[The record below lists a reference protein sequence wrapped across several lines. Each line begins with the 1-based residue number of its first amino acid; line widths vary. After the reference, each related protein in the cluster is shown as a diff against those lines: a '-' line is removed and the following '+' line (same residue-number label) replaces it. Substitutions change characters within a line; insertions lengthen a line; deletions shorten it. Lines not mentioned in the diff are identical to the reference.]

1 MGGMNMTPTR
11 FHVTFKKLEQVLG
24 EDYLEV
30 SEDISADIESVQE
43 IRQAIEEYTEP
54 QLVKFTST

>member
-1 MGGMNMTPTR
+1 MTPTR

-30 SEDISADIESVQE
+30 CEDISADIESVQE